1 MSRTMVSS
9 AGANSLYGA
18 LSAKMHALIA
28 EPLYEARVNARR
40 FPMSIALYRLMGKR
54 TR

>member
-18 LSAKMHALIA
+18 LSAKMH
-28 EPLYEARVNARR
+28 EARVNARR